1 MESEYTCKSALI
13 FDGRSG
19 NFFYCKHGRL
29 KPYYK
34 RTQFVFKLV
43 KGVVAVG
50 RNKSKRF
57 VQQGK
62 VAVEKHDERIPYH
75 LTYAEAEANKLSSK
89 AEDSSLGGI

>member
-1 MESEYTCKSALI
+1 MAGMGI
-13 FDGRSG
+13 FFTVNNSVISHTTRE
-19 NFFYCKHGRL
+19 HI
-29 KPYYK
+29 
-34 RTQFVFKLV
+34 FVFKLV

-89 AEDSSLGGI
+89 VEDSSLGGI